1 MKNAN
6 VDSALIFVN
15 QCPHDRPCPLQHSGP
30 SGLVCGFSQ
39 RLQRPTFVRL
49 TKHAK
54 QGHEDIGYSYVVV
67 RRGPRPDSTILGAT
81 GRPVGRVGGVEREA
95 IERANAGTG
104 VLRELQRAHEHRHD
118 RTSVDPQSPSFSV
131 SAVRS
136 TSAHARSPPS
146 TDVNSVSAD
155 QAQARVP
162 ADDGVG
168 AGAVDGLG
176 RVASVDAASFMSP
189 HVDSPDEAMV
199 RAQARVP
206 SSPASPSTPP
216 ASVGVLASTS
226 EFPRRAGYPG
236 TEPRPDS
243 ALEES
248 ESPSDI
254 EEALRSEAYGWPRL
268 VFPPLKKSGH
278 IIIDACT
285 REGSQPFPIPAA
297 LPAIESHHFF

>member
-1 MKNAN
+1 
-6 VDSALIFVN
+6 
-15 QCPHDRPCPLQHSGP
+15 
-30 SGLVCGFSQ
+30 
-39 RLQRPTFVRL
+39 
-49 TKHAK
+49 
-54 QGHEDIGYSYVVV
+54 
-67 RRGPRPDSTILGAT
+67 
-81 GRPVGRVGGVEREA
+81 
-95 IERANAGTG
+95 
-104 VLRELQRAHEHRHD
+104 
-118 RTSVDPQSPSFSV
+118 V

-136 TSAHARSPPS
+136 TSAHARSSPS

-168 AGAVDGLG
+168 TGAVDVLG

-189 HVDSPDEAMV
+189 HVDSPDETMV

-206 SSPASPSTPP
+206 SSPSTPP
-216 ASVGVLASTS
+216 APVGVLASTS

-236 TEPRPDS
+236 TEPRPES

-248 ESPSDI
+248 ESPSDL
-254 EEALRSEAYGWPRL
+254 EESLRSEAYGWPRL

-285 REGSQPFPIPAA
+285 REGKIMRLTIPKSQGKQPFYDARKSSWGDSFPHPPKNKPIERFQPADEGTTSKQQSIRVAKGSDVGKRSRGRDKKDKAHKRSYAA
-297 LPAIESHHFF
+297 LDDTLWREQKAKWKTSRKDLACENDDALRLIDPEAGNVYHY